1 MEVITT
7 VKIEEHQ
14 NSLSEIEKDQIKQAV
29 LASAAQNTRFP
40 PHILAEYLCRAILLI
55 DSYEH
60 Q

>member
-40 PHILAEYLCRAILLI
+40 PHILSEYLCRAILLI
-55 DSYEH
+55 DSYKS
-60 Q
+60 

>member
-7 VKIEEHQ
+7 VKIEERKG
-14 NSLSEIEKDQIKQAV
+14 NLSDSDRFQIKQAV

>member
-1 MEVITT
+1 MEAVIT
-7 VKIEEHQ
+7 VKVEEHKG
-14 NSLSEIEKDQIKQAV
+14 NLSDSDRFQIKQAV

-40 PHILAEYLCRAILLI
+40 PHILSEYLCRAILLI